1 MPRLMTKDD
10 VMQTAVNLG
19 RAGQVWFE
27 FCDSSSCPPGI
38 TLPDGGAYQLIF
50 LRVSDATP
58 QVPQKS
64 GIKIGLMKGKWKAP
78 SEDDD
83 KMMDAEIA
91 SAFDMDGGL

>member
-1 MPRLMTKDD
+1 MPRLMTRDD

-19 RAGQVWFE
+19 RADQVWFD

-38 TLPDGGAYQLIF
+38 ILPDSGAYQLIF
-50 LRVSDATP
+50 LRVSDAKP
-58 QVPQKS
+58 QVLRKS

-83 KMMDAEIA
+83 RMMDEEIA